1 MKTILLL
8 LILFPLLGALL
19 QAVVGRRL
27 PRQAV
32 ETIACGSVLGSL
44 SMAIVAFAMAGQ
56 KSYVLT
62 LFRWIALNDFSA
74 SMSVYYN
81 PLAAI
86 MALMVTFVSSLIHLY
101 SVSFMR
107 EDEDY
112 VRYFCYMNL
121 FVLSMLVITL
131 SDNLIFL
138 YLGWEG
144 VGFCSYAL
152 IGFWYRDVVNAAAG
166 RKAFVLTRIGDVAFG
181 IAIGL
186 FFIVFNEFSIFHIN
200 AKASSLSLGMATA
213 LGLLLLWAAV
223 GKSAQLPLTVWLPD
237 AMAGPTPVSALIH
250 AATMVTA
257 GVYLL
262 MRLFP
267 VVRLSSMTMLAI
279 SIVGAV
285 SALYAACSAL
295 TQKDIKRVLA
305 YSTISQVSYMFLGV
319 GVGDI
324 IGGMFHLLSHAFFK
338 ALLFL
343 AAGCVIQ
350 ALHDEHDIFRM
361 RHLRDRLPTVFW
373 FFLAGSLSLGAL
385 PFTGGFFSKDR
396 ILLATFGHPEL
407 IYKVLWFMAAV
418 TALLT
423 PLYIFRLFFIVFLG
437 RSENQEHR
445 EIRRVPKLMVWTL
458 WPLVLL
464 SLFSGFL
471 NLPVIWSGKEWLAQY
486 LSSVP
491 GSLPQ
496 LNVSPGLEWTMEI
509 GSGLFSIAV
518 LIGAY
523 FLYARQPAALQKG
536 LNDLLESGFYLDRF
550 YQKAV
555 VRPYQRIAAFLW
567 LKIDEGVVDEGM
579 DQTGNLFQ
587 IFSTGLQ
594 HWTTGRLSTYL
605 VMLLLGFTA
614 ILCALAFGW
623 FSG

>member
-1 MKTILLL
+1 MKMILLL
-8 LILFPLLGALL
+8 LILFPLLGAFLH
-19 QAVVGRRL
+19 AVVGRRL
-27 PRQAV
+27 PRWAV
-32 ETIACGSVLGSL
+32 EAIACGSVFGSL
-44 SMAIVAFAMAGQ
+44 LMAIVAFVMAGQ

-74 SMSVYYN
+74 SMSVYYD

-121 FVLSMLVITL
+121 FVFSMLVITL

-152 IGFWYRDVVNAAAG
+152 IGFWYRDVVNATAG

-186 FFIVFNEFSIFHIN
+186 FFIIFNEFSIFHIN
-200 AKASSLSLGMATA
+200 AKASSLSLGMATV

-267 VVRLSSMTMLAI
+267 VVRSSSTAMLTI

-295 TQKDIKRVLA
+295 TQNDIKRVLA

-350 ALHDEHDIFRM
+350 ALNDEHDIFRM

-437 RSENQEHR
+437 RSENQEDR
-445 EIRRVPKLMVWTL
+445 EIRPVPKLMVWTL

-471 NLPVIWSGKEWLAQY
+471 NLPAIWSGKEWLAQY
-486 LSSVP
+486 LSSVS
-491 GSLPQ
+491 GGLPQ

-509 GSGLFSIAV
+509 GSGLFSIAM

-523 FLYARQPAALQKG
+523 FLYGRQPAALPKG
-536 LNDLLESGFYLDRF
+536 LNELFDSGFYLDRF
-550 YQKAV
+550 YQKAI

-579 DQTGNLFQ
+579 DQTGNLFRF
-587 IFSTGLQ
+587 FSTGLQ

-614 ILCALAFGW
+614 ILCALVFGW
-623 FSG
+623 FSE

>member
-8 LILFPLLGALL
+8 LILFPLLGAFL

-27 PRQAV
+27 PRRAV

-121 FVLSMLVITL
+121 FVFSMLVITL

-267 VVRLSSMTMLAI
+267 VVRLSSMTMLTI

-437 RSENQEHR
+437 TSENQEDR

-486 LSSVP
+486 LSPVS

-536 LNDLLESGFYLDRF
+536 LNELLESGFYLDRF